1 MYHSLLTL
9 LLLFY
14 RLYRGYQL
22 LVSCV
27 VVTLYHEYSS
37 IHCRRLTPYTVN
49 PSSINPPLY
58 APLSIITSGHGQ
70 DRTLKETS
78 VYSMLKKVRRLL
90 LMIIL
95 YLFSSLF
102 SCLGFF
108 TLPEKPSSGGRVF
121 AMATTGDVEKRLWV
135 ATSVSRNFPVSS

>member
-95 YLFSSLF
+95 YLISSLF
-102 SCLGFF
+102 SSLGFF